1 MIRYSKILCV
11 MAVALFCF
19 LVAMGNSIDYSA
31 NFPGV
36 ARTLM
41 VTDKF
46 PDSNIG
52 YRAITNPLLHHLVF
66 LIVIALEAL
75 TAVLC
80 MLHCVRKDGCLS
92 ASGQG
97 LQKIIKVWLL
107 IQTVLINQIKSHHIF
122 QIISCFH
129 PW

>member
-1 MIRYSKILCV
+1 

-19 LVAMGNSIDYSA
+19 LVVMGNSIDYSA

-75 TAVLC
+75 MAALC
-80 MLHCVRKDGCLS
+80 ILGAWILFKARHASQRRLS
-92 ASGQG
+92 
-97 LQKIIKVWLL
+97 
-107 IQTVLINQIKSHHIF
+107 
-122 QIISCFH
+122 ISLWTRA
-129 PW
+129 PENY